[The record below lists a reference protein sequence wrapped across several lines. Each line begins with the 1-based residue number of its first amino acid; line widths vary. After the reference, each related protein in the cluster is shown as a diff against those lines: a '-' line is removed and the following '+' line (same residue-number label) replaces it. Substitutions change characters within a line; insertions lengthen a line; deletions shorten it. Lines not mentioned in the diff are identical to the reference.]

1 MVIKGSI
8 QEEDFTLVN
17 IYISSKSSY
26 KREVYNNTIL
36 PQETRKT
43 SNKQAKLAS
52 KTTRERRMNKASS
65 QQKEGNHKD
74 QS

>member
-17 IYISSKSSY
+17 IYTSSKSSY

-52 KTTRERRMNKASS
+52 KTTRERRTNKTSS
-65 QQKEGNHKD
+65 
-74 QS
+74 

>member
-17 IYISSKSSY
+17 IYTSSKSSY

-52 KTTRERRMNKASS
+52 KTTRERRTNKPSS
-65 QQKEGNHKD
+65 
-74 QS
+74 

>member
-52 KTTRERRMNKASS
+52 KPTRERRINKASS
-65 QQKEGNHKD
+65 
-74 QS
+74 

>member
-17 IYISSKSSY
+17 IHTSSKSSY

-43 SNKQAKLAS
+43 SNQQAKLAS
-52 KTTRERRMNKASS
+52 ETTRERTNKTSS
-65 QQKEGNHKD
+65 
-74 QS
+74 

>member
-52 KTTRERRMNKASS
+52 KTTRERRIKKASS
-65 QQKEGNHKD
+65 
-74 QS
+74 